1 MQMSTASQ
9 FPGASQSAL
18 LAPDE
23 PAPVV
28 VENTGGPAPLLLLC
42 DHASAFIPAALDR
55 LGLDGAELAR
65 HIAWDIGAAEVTREL
80 ARLLDARALLSH
92 FSRLVVDPNR
102 WPEDPTLVPQISD
115 GTVVPGNRDLGAEAI
130 EVRMATFYRPYHD
143 AIEAEI
149 ERRLAAGET
158 PAVVSVHSF
167 TPVMRGGE
175 RPWQVGVLWQE
186 DVRLPVPMI
195 ARLRDRGLVVGDNE
209 PYSARAGLGHTLE
222 KHADPRGLPNL
233 LIEVRQDLIDTRHGA
248 AAWAAMIAEEL
259 APILADLAADA
270 EIRTAGAGT

>member
-1 MQMSTASQ
+1 M
-9 FPGASQSAL
+9 
-18 LAPDE
+18 APDE

-28 VENTGGPAPLLLLC
+28 VENPEGRAPLLLLC

-80 ARLLDARALLSH
+80 ARLLNARALLSH
-92 FSRLVVDPNR
+92 FSRLIVDPNR
-102 WPEDPTLVPQISD
+102 WPDDPTLVPQISD

-130 EVRMATFYRPYHD
+130 EVRMATFYRPYHE

-186 DVRLPVPMI
+186 DARLPVPMI

-209 PYSARAGLGHTLE
+209 PYSARGRARAYTGDSRRPAWPAE
-222 KHADPRGLPNL
+222 PSDRGPPGP
-233 LIEVRQDLIDTRHGA
+233 DRHPARGG
-248 AAWAAMIAEEL
+248 
-259 APILADLAADA
+259 
-270 EIRTAGAGT
+270 RVGNGNRRGAGAGSG